1 MNKQPA
7 ISDAEW
13 QIMNVIWQDQPVTAQ
28 EIIRR
33 LDQTQD
39 WTAATIRTFLH
50 PALFA
55 TVAAVAVAC
64 SPTVKVETPKEPI
77 TINLNVTLD
86 ANIRVQ
92 LEEGAREDIAA
103 NPDIF

>member
-1 MNKQPA
+1 MIAPLPKAQTFRRIA
-7 ISDAEW
+7 LCL
-13 QIMNVIWQDQPVTAQ
+13 PVLA
-28 EIIRR
+28 
-33 LDQTQD
+33 
-39 WTAATIRTFLH
+39 
-50 PALFA
+50 
-55 TVAAVAVAC
+55 VAAAC
-64 SPTVKVETPKEPI
+64 SPTVKVEAPKEPI

>member
-1 MNKQPA
+1 MTIPLP
-7 ISDAEW
+7 S
-13 QIMNVIWQDQPVTAQ
+13 
-28 EIIRR
+28 
-33 LDQTQD
+33 
-39 WTAATIRTFLH
+39 IRTALH
-50 PALFA
+50 SASFVFVVAL
-55 TVAAVAVAC
+55 AVGC

-92 LEEGAREDIAA
+92 LEKGAREDIAA

>member
-1 MNKQPA
+1 MTTPLP
-7 ISDAEW
+7 S
-13 QIMNVIWQDQPVTAQ
+13 
-28 EIIRR
+28 
-33 LDQTQD
+33 
-39 WTAATIRTFLH
+39 IRTVLFSASFVSIA
-50 PALFA
+50 AL
-55 TVAAVAVAC
+55 AVAC

-92 LEEGAREDIAA
+92 LEESAREDIAA

>member
-1 MNKQPA
+1 M
-7 ISDAEW
+7 
-13 QIMNVIWQDQPVTAQ
+13 
-28 EIIRR
+28 IIP
-33 LDQTQD
+33 LPS
-39 WTAATIRTFLH
+39 IRTVLH
-50 PALFA
+50 TTLVVPVVAL
-55 TVAAVAVAC
+55 AVAC

>member
-1 MNKQPA
+1 MTTPLP
-7 ISDAEW
+7 S
-13 QIMNVIWQDQPVTAQ
+13 
-28 EIIRR
+28 IRIA
-33 LDQTQD
+33 LH
-39 WTAATIRTFLH
+39 AAF
-50 PALFA
+50 FA
-55 TVAAVAVAC
+55 SVVGLAAGC